1 MYFLNAE
8 FNYREMLDYNA
19 LDIDCVHTVAFRYNI
34 NKKENQTMLTFFYR
48 IGKENKVNQ
57 KMIII
62 AGGTVPTN
70 QL

>member
-34 NKKENQTMLTFFYR
+34 NKKENETMLTFFYR
-48 IGKENKVNQ
+48 IGKKT
-57 KMIII
+57 KSIRK
-62 AGGTVPTN
+62 
-70 QL
+70 